1 MTARIKVAVRIRPFL
16 ESEWRNGYT
25 NSLMFPDRVASGVSV
40 NLDSQSKSFKF
51 DHVIG
56 KEDSQQ
62 TVFNECGI
70 EQLVDKAIEGY
81 HSTIFTYGQ
90 TGSGKTYTMQGKSE
104 SGERQSD
111 N

>member
-25 NSLMFPDRVASGVSV
+25 NSLMFPDRTAGEVSV
-40 NLDSQSKSFKF
+40 NLDNQSKSFKF
-51 DHVIG
+51 DHVFG
-56 KEDSQQ
+56 EEDNQQ

-90 TGSGKTYTMQGKSE
+90 TGSGKTYTMQGVTE
-104 SGERQSD
+104 NDERGAD
-111 N
+111 E